1 MEFPLNWVK
10 KLKAFNNSQ
19 RKGVEPWE
27 ETWDRFNTCLWGY
40 NLKQLGWVCPK
51 TPQWWQTWVVLELL
65 DFLEW
70 GLIKV
75 LELDI
80 SVMDFLPL
88 STFSNWGTKT
98 VEVVEEERPEE
109 LTYPKPVLSELG
121 FWELKTSSSL
131 ALDIL
136 SIWVAS
142 LTKLN
147 LKIFYLLI

>member
-1 MEFPLNWVK
+1 
-10 KLKAFNNSQ
+10 
-19 RKGVEPWE
+19 
-27 ETWDRFNTCLWGY
+27 
-40 NLKQLGWVCPK
+40 
-51 TPQWWQTWVVLELL
+51 
-65 DFLEW
+65 
-70 GLIKV
+70 
-75 LELDI
+75 
-80 SVMDFLPL
+80 MDFLPL

-147 LKIFYLLI
+147 LKIFDLLI